1 MNIRKPLAGVAT
13 LWLALAPAAAD
24 QSNHWSPT
32 TGTVSGLNLTN
43 NYNGA
48 FASVDSCNSGNSAPT
63 NTLSGAPVEGMCWVD
78 TSTNKL
84 KFYDGASWLVAASF
98 DPTAHIWKP
107 AIGGGAGSIASA
119 PTTDIGA
126 QPETYLSVFGART
139 INSFGT
145 SAPIGAVKFLE
156 FAGSLT
162 LTNSASLILPTGANI
177 VTQAGDMAIAVNL
190 SPGVFR
196 LGYFPASGLPPIGAT
211 PPSAAYL
218 PNFLSGL
225 TLANDAGTPN
235 SLIDI
240 SAGVA
245 NSSDNSTLM
254 ASPAFTKS
262 TAAWAV
268 GTGNGALDTGAVGP
282 SVFYHVYE
290 IERPDTGN
298 VDFLESLS
306 PNDAVAGAAMSI
318 ATPSVMT
325 WALHGLQVGSQFS
338 CTTTGAFPAGFIS
351 GQTYYVIAA
360 GLTPNSFE
368 YSATQG
374 GSAINTSGMQSGTTF
389 CTSTPMMPVNYTK
402 LRRIGSI
409 RTDANSHI
417 VAFVQ
422 HGDEFLWAAPP
433 QDVNAT
439 NLGPSPVLYT
449 LSQGLPPGVEVDAF
463 IGLSAF
469 NAVGGTDFFINS
481 PDVPATTPNFNTGLL
496 TLRLATSASYGANP
510 TIRANMGQQIRAVAT
525 TAGTNLTVSV
535 FGYSDRRGQ

>member
-1 MNIRKPLAGVAT
+1 MNFRKPLAGMAT
-13 LWLALAPAAAD
+13 LWLTLAPAAAD

-43 NYNGA
+43 NYNSA

-84 KFYDGASWLVAASF
+84 KFYDGATWLVAASF
-98 DPTAHIWKP
+98 DPTAHVWKP
-107 AIGGGAGSIASA
+107 AIGGGAGAIASA
-119 PTTDIGA
+119 STTDIGA
-126 QPETYLSVFGART
+126 QPETYLSVLGATT

-177 VTQAGDMAIAVNL
+177 ITQAGDMAIAVNL

-240 SAGVA
+240 AAGVA

-262 TAAWAV
+262 TGAWAV
-268 GTGNGALDTGAVGP
+268 GTGNGALDTGAVAP

-306 PNDAVAGAAMSI
+306 PNDSISGATMSI
-318 ATPSVMT
+318 ATPSVIT
-325 WALHGLQVGSQFS
+325 WALHGLQIGSQFS
-338 CTTTGAFPAGFIS
+338 CTTTGAFSTGFNR
-351 GQTYYVIAA
+351 GQTYYVIGA
-360 GLTPNSFE
+360 GLTPDSFE
-368 YSATQG
+368 YSGTQG
-374 GSAINTSGMQSGTTF
+374 GPAVNTSGSQSGTIS
-389 CTSTPMMPVNYTK
+389 CSSSPVMPANYTK

-409 RTDANSHI
+409 RTDASSHI
-417 VAFVQ
+417 LGFVQ
-422 HGDEFLWAAPP
+422 LGQWIFWKASVV
-433 QDVNAT
+433 DVNSACS
-439 NLGPSPVLYT
+439 LSPINETVST
-449 LSQGLPPGVEVDAF
+449 PPGVNALWH
-463 IGLSAF
+463 GLVVNAPTAGGERIWVYPKAMNVEAPSGTEGVTASASG
-469 NAVGGTDFFINS
+469 NNLMTQI
-481 PDVPATTPNFNTGLL
+481 DVPTDVSGQVATVSDSNTCNM
-496 TLRLATSASYGANP
+496 TLRSLAYFDFLGK
-510 TIRANMGQQIRAVAT
+510 
-525 TAGTNLTVSV
+525 
-535 FGYSDRRGQ
+535 